1 MGLPTWSTPREKVE
15 VWCQFNAD
23 GPIDA
28 FTSELPDIDA
38 EEDMKNMKEKDKL
51 IDQDVE
57 QLGQGVQRLRD
68 IAIDMGSV
76 SPWFFILGIGQATG
90 RSRQSR

>member
-1 MGLPTWSTPREKVE
+1 
-15 VWCQFNAD
+15 
-23 GPIDA
+23 
-28 FTSELPDIDA
+28 
-38 EEDMKNMKEKDKL
+38 MKNMKEKDKL

-76 SPWFFILGIGQATG
+76 SP
-90 RSRQSR
+90 